1 MKKCLSDAH
10 TNQIMFAEISSEVE
24 CQMLWLMHFTVSGL
38 LTVASMFSKELI
50 FNSRLQFAI
59 PIKLSA

>member
-24 CQMLWLMHFTVSGL
+24 CQMLWLMLFTVSGL

-50 FNSRLQFAI
+50 FS
-59 PIKLSA
+59 